1 MEQSQSN
8 LLSCFSSTA
17 PWNAPAPAAPADV
30 LKSLS
35 SSKIST
41 PITKGHEGAL
51 TASAG
56 FPSARRPRGM
66 PSLWAEVEED
76 E

>member
-35 SSKIST
+35 SDKIST
-41 PITKGHEGAL
+41 PITKRRRRSYCFRGIPICSA
-51 TASAG
+51 ASRNAFVIG
-56 FPSARRPRGM
+56 
-66 PSLWAEVEED
+66 
-76 E
+76 